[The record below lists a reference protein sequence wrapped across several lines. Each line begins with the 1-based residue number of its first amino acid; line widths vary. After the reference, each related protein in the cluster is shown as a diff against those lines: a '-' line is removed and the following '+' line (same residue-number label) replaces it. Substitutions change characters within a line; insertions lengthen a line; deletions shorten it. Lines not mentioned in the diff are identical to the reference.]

1 MELQTEASVFWGG
14 APGDRVSNG
23 NVPHLY
29 SIQSAAR
36 TAGPCGSVQIS
47 SALLLQVSRRR
58 TRAHQPHHGP
68 LSRGGLVFTQPSNGT
83 LLLPDDVIVSPP
95 TERTNQELLSNIPLC
110 PELSASKEQPI
121 QQPVPYFYSEKKL
134 FLVSLLA

>member
-1 MELQTEASVFWGG
+1 MSHAKELLSVQGHIITDVFVIC
-14 APGDRVSNG
+14 VSN
-23 NVPHLY
+23 
-29 SIQSAAR
+29 
-36 TAGPCGSVQIS
+36 
-47 SALLLQVSRRR
+47 VSG
-58 TRAHQPHHGP
+58 AHQPHHGP

-110 PELSASKEQPI
+110 PELSASKEQTI